1 MRMRKSVD
9 EYYRALGVSPGA
21 SAKELRRAYLRLV
34 KRWHPDQF
42 AAESRSHFIAQEKL
56 KEINEAYTLL
66 KEYRPGQSHVPYGD
80 GYTWPSGYSRGAT
93 EEWRAYQQRAYYE
106 PPIVDPFEGDYQYRP
121 VGNSRGMKWGWIFA
135 IILIA
140 NLLQWG
146 TGIGADRT
154 SPAKPA
160 QTEKAEAAPAGPV
173 MDVFAAQPAVSDSQ
187 AGRTVPSPLPYFF
200 VGSTKADVYRIQGM
214 PQWSSER
221 EWRYGTSR
229 VYFRGPMVDRWESTA
244 EFPLKAIKLPKV
256 APDALIKKSSSTA
269 EVLAIQGTPVSVND
283 VYWTNTAPGT
293 RNNGALTFGKT
304 TYWYYG
310 ASSIEFF
317 GDQVI
322 GWTEKPGSQLRVAH

>member
-42 AAESRSHFIAQEKL
+42 AGESRSHFIAQEKL
-56 KEINEAYTLL
+56 KEINEAYTFL
-66 KEYRPGQSHVPYGD
+66 KEYRPGQTHVPYGD
-80 GYTWPSGYSRGAT
+80 GYSWPSGYSRGAT
-93 EEWRAYQQRAYYE
+93 EEWRAYRRRAYYE
-106 PPIVDPFEGDYQYRP
+106 PPIVDPYEGDYQYRP

-146 TGIGADRT
+146 TGIGSAPTEPSRQ
-154 SPAKPA
+154 A
-160 QTEKAEAAPAGPV
+160 QTQKAEAAPAGPV
-173 MDVFAAQPAVSDSQ
+173 MDVFAAQPAAASQ
-187 AGRTVPSPLPYFF
+187 GTRTVPSPLPYFF

-214 PQWSSER
+214 PQWSSEG

-229 VYFRGPMVDRWESTA
+229 VYFRGPMVEKWESTA
-244 EFPLKAIKLPKV
+244 EFPLKTIKLPKV
-256 APDALIKKSSSTA
+256 SPDAVISQGATIA

-283 VYWTNTAPGT
+283 VYWTNTAPGS
-293 RNNGALTFGKT
+293 RNSAALSFGKT

-310 ASSIEFF
+310 ASSIEFS
-317 GDQVI
+317 GDKVI
-322 GWTEKPGSQLRVAH
+322 GWTEKPGSPLRAAR